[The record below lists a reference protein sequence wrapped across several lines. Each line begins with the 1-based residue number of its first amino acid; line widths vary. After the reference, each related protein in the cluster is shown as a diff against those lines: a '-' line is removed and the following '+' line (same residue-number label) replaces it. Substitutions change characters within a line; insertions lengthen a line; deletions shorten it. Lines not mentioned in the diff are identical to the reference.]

1 MLFLKCIL
9 PLALLLASTPP
20 QTKTNDPPSDF
31 ATVCEVL
38 ANRGAYDGKVVAL
51 VGRWSSTDE
60 GFWLASDCENS
71 VKTGDYV
78 WSSIIFLAYDPSSP
92 SIFSNGPKLDYVAAN
107 RRIAEIPLRSKSPA
121 DKREW
126 AVVYGRIETKE
137 DLPTVVTRDG
147 KSAQPAGYG
156 HLNAAPAQIF
166 YREKDLV
173 ILPRDGR

>member
-1 MLFLKCIL
+1 MLLLKCIL

-20 QTKTNDPPSDF
+20 QKKTNDPPSDF

-60 GFWLASDCENS
+60 GFWLASDCESS

-78 WSSIIFLAYDPSSP
+78 WGSIIFLAYDPSSP
-92 SIFSNGPKLDYVAAN
+92 SIFLNGPRPDDVEAN
-107 RRIAEIPLRSKSPA
+107 KRIAEMTLRSKSST
-121 DKREW
+121 DKHEW

-137 DLPTVVTRDG
+137 HLATVVARDG
-147 KSAQPAGYG
+147 KSARPAGYG
-156 HLNAAPAQIF
+156 HLNAAPAQIV
-166 YREKDLV
+166 YRQKDLV
-173 ILPRDGR
+173 ILPRDAR